1 MSAKRFYLPR
11 AVRKPPTLLL
21 LYRLNKKRTHG
32 HQKVLQALSVGGEG
46 RGAVGVA
53 FVLSAELHAKL
64 AEARACAA

>member
-11 AVRKPPTLLL
+11 AERKPPTLLL

-32 HQKVLQALSVGGEG
+32 RQKVLQALSEKRQ

-53 FVLSAELHAKL
+53 VVLSAELHAKL

>member
-32 HQKVLQALSVGGEG
+32 HQKVLQALSEKGQ
-46 RGAVGVA
+46 RGVVGVA
-53 FVLSAELHAKL
+53 VVLSAELHAKL

>member
-11 AVRKPPTLLL
+11 AVRKPPTLL

-32 HQKVLQALSVGGEG
+32 HQKVLQALSEKGQRE
-46 RGAVGVA
+46 AVGVA
-53 FVLSAELHAKL
+53 VVLSAELHAKL